1 MSVAPVA
8 LDYLVAQIVG
18 SQVLAPFARVVMLCH
33 AVRFAGKVTA
43 IWRDDKASR
52 LVFVYKLLLAL
63 VVAVWFED
71 VKEYAD
77 VEWCLLTE

>member
-1 MSVAPVA
+1 
-8 LDYLVAQIVG
+8 
-18 SQVLAPFARVVMLCH
+18 MLF
-33 AVRFAGKVTA
+33 RFAGKVTA